1 MEQHREAAGGATIDA
16 GRGLGDTCPR
26 VALPRTEIPYRSQYA
41 SPELAGEIAAGRVTL
56 EQDPRWREA
65 GARDPQEYVRWA
77 RCGCGMACLQMILE
91 AHGAPAPAL
100 VELGRRAIAYGGY
113 EERPPRGFGPL
124 IYAGF
129 VEFAAAEFGMAAR
142 VAAPLALDEL
152 FGAVAGDEVVLAS
165 VSAEIRTPAAEPA
178 RRGGHLVLVIDC
190 SADARRLCFH
200 DPAGDRSDNGRAVWL
215 ERERFARFYAERG
228 IAVTLPR

>member
-1 MEQHREAAGGATIDA
+1 M
-16 GRGLGDTCPR
+16 
-26 VALPRTEIPYRSQYA
+26 ALARTEIPYRSQYA

-65 GARDPQEYVRWA
+65 GARDRQEYVRWA

-91 AHGAPAPAL
+91 ARGGPVPPLA
-100 VELGRRAIAYGGY
+100 ELGRRAVAYGGY
-113 EERPPRGFGPL
+113 EARPPRGFGPL

-129 VEFAAAEFGMAAR
+129 VELAAAEFGLSAR
-142 VAAPLALDEL
+142 VAAPLALDQL
-152 FGAVAGDEVVLAS
+152 LRAVAADEVVLAS
-165 VSAEIRTPAAEPA
+165 VSVEIRALAAEPA

-200 DPAGDRSDNGRAVWL
+200 DPAGDRPDNTRAVWL

-228 IAVTLPR
+228 IAVTLPRA